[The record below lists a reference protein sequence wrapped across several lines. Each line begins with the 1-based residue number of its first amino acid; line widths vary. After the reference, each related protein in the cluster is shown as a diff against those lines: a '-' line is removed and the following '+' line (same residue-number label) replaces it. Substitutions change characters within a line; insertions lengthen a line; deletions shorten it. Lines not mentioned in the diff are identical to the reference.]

1 LKINLVNRLKNKSI
15 YKKIVARL
23 STVKDLKAIILYGSF
38 ARGDY
43 GPRSDIDLM
52 LITTKKETIEELQ
65 DAIISLELGRSIQ
78 PVIRT
83 EKELAE
89 TDTGLL
95 QNLFLE
101 GKILF
106 LREPLDIDIS
116 ALLQLKPFLVYTF
129 DLGNLDQKAKAKFNR
144 AFYPRVRK
152 NYNYPGVLTELK
164 GKKLASGCIMVPFSK
179 KKPVEKFFKSQKVKF
194 NSLRIWK

>member
-1 LKINLVNRLKNKSI
+1 VNRLKNKSI

>member
-1 LKINLVNRLKNKSI
+1 LKNISV
-15 YKKIVARL
+15 YKKIVSKL
-23 STVKDLKAIILYGSF
+23 STIEALKAIILYGSY
-38 ARGDY
+38 AREDY
-43 GPRSDIDLM
+43 GPKSDVDLM
-52 LITTKKETIEELQ
+52 LITSSKESIEDIQ
-65 DAIISLELGRSIQ
+65 NAVISLELERSIQ

-106 LREPLDIDIS
+106 LREPLDVDVS
-116 ALLQLKPFLVYTF
+116 KLLNLRPYIIYTF
-129 DLGNLDQKAKAKFNR
+129 DLGNLGQKEKAKFNR
-144 AFYPRVRK
+144 EFYPRTRE

-164 GKKLASGCIMVPFSK
+164 GEKLGSGCVLIPFSAK
-179 KKPVEKFFKSQKVKF
+179 KAVEKFFNAYKITFSVR
-194 NSLRIWK
+194 RIWM

>member
-1 LKINLVNRLKNKSI
+1 MSSLKNKRI
-15 YKKIVARL
+15 YKKIVKQL
-23 STVKDLKAIILYGSF
+23 SIVEDLKAIILYGSF

-65 DAIISLELGRSIQ
+65 DTIISLELGRSIQ

-95 QNLFLE
+95 QNLFL
-101 GKILF
+101 
-106 LREPLDIDIS
+106 
-116 ALLQLKPFLVYTF
+116 
-129 DLGNLDQKAKAKFNR
+129 
-144 AFYPRVRK
+144 
-152 NYNYPGVLTELK
+152 
-164 GKKLASGCIMVPFSK
+164 
-179 KKPVEKFFKSQKVKF
+179 
-194 NSLRIWK
+194 

>member
-1 LKINLVNRLKNKSI
+1 LKKDFVSRLKHKSI

-65 DAIISLELGRSIQ
+65 DAIISLEIGRSIQ

-106 LREPLDIDIS
+106 LREPLDIDVS
-116 ALLQLKPFLVYTF
+116 ALLRLKPFLVYTF
-129 DLGNLDQKAKAKFNR
+129 DLGNLDQKAKARFNR

-164 GKKLASGCIMVPFSK
+164 GRKLASGCIMVPFSK

>member
-1 LKINLVNRLKNKSI
+1 VSSLKNKRI
-15 YKKIVARL
+15 YKKIVKQL
-23 STVKDLKAIILYGSF
+23 SIVEDLKAIILYGSF

-65 DAIISLELGRSIQ
+65 DTIISLELGRSIQ

-95 QNLFLE
+95 QNLFL
-101 GKILF
+101 
-106 LREPLDIDIS
+106 
-116 ALLQLKPFLVYTF
+116 
-129 DLGNLDQKAKAKFNR
+129 
-144 AFYPRVRK
+144 
-152 NYNYPGVLTELK
+152 
-164 GKKLASGCIMVPFSK
+164 
-179 KKPVEKFFKSQKVKF
+179 
-194 NSLRIWK
+194 

>member
-1 LKINLVNRLKNKSI
+1 MKNKRI
-15 YKKIVARL
+15 YKKIIKRL
-23 STVKDLKAIILYGSF
+23 SIIKDLKAIILYGSF

-52 LITTKKETIEELQ
+52 LVTTKTATVEELH
-65 DAIISLELGRSIQ
+65 DTIISLELERSIQ

-83 EKELAE
+83 EKELTE

-106 LREPLDIDIS
+106 LREPLDINVA
-116 ALLQLKPFLVYTF
+116 ALLHLKPLLVYTYN
-129 DLGNLDQKAKAKFNR
+129 LGNLDQKAKARFNR
-144 AFYPRVRK
+144 TFYTRVHN
-152 NYNYPGVLTELK
+152 NYNYPGVLSELK
-164 GKKLASGCIMVPFSK
+164 GEKLGSGCIMVPFSK
-179 KKPVEKFFKSQKVKF
+179 KKPIEKFLKSQKVKF
-194 NSLRIWK
+194 NSFRIWK